1 MEKTLDRMKLKKT
14 KKAEVSTK
22 GDSIT
27 HPSHLA
33 HLNRMNRVIGQLQG
47 IKRMIEERRYC
58 PDILTQTRAATAAL
72 RGIEIAILETH
83 LGHCVKDAFDSK
95 SLNES
100 SKKITEL
107 VELMKRF

>member
-1 MEKTLDRMKLKKT
+1 MEKTLDRVKEKKSKKT
-14 KKAEVSTK
+14 EVSLKNESTL
-22 GDSIT
+22 
-27 HPSHLA
+27 HPSHVA

-58 PDILTQTRAATAAL
+58 PDILTQTRAASAAL

-83 LGHCVKDAFDSK
+83 LGHCVKDAFESK

-100 SKKITEL
+100 SKKISEL
-107 VELMKRF
+107 VELMKRL

>member
-1 MEKTLDRMKLKKT
+1 MEKVLDRMESKKS
-14 KKAEVSTK
+14 KKAKGSTK
-22 GDSIT
+22 SEAT
-27 HPSHLA
+27 LHPSHLA

-58 PDILTQTRAATAAL
+58 PDILTQTRAASAAL
-72 RGIEIAILETH
+72 RGIEITILETH
-83 LGHCVKDAFDSK
+83 LGHCVKDAFESK

-100 SKKITEL
+100 SKKINEL

>member
-1 MEKTLDRMKLKKT
+1 MKLPKVKKSI
-14 KKAEVSTK
+14 KVKVSPN
-22 GDSIT
+22 GALSE

-33 HLNRMNRVIGQLQG
+33 HINRMNRVIGQLQG

-58 PDILTQTRAATAAL
+58 PDILTQTRAASAAL

-83 LGHCVKDAFDSK
+83 LGHCVKDAFESK
-95 SLNES
+95 SLSES

-107 VELMKRF
+107 VEVMKRF